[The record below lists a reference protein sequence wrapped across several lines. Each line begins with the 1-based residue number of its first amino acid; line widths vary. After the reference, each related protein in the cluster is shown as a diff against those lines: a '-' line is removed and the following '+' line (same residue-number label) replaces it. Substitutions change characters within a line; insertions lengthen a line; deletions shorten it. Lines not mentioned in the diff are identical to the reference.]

1 MRKTFLQP
9 SKLTWLPQV
18 KYIAQL
24 HSLFSEVNVRQL
36 RTMQVQQI
44 TAQGP
49 IWGCHLFLYGPWTEW
64 FYHPEIFGAG
74 GRNSKNNNNV
84 WHMKL
89 TLKTNVSVCESSVTG
104 TQTHSLMFY
113 LWLPSWYRAEL
124 RSCNIHCMK
133 GKAENTWPF
142 IEQG

>member
-9 SKLTWLPQV
+9 SKLTWLPRV

-49 IWGCHLFLYGPWTEW
+49 IC
-64 FYHPEIFGAG
+64 FYMAHEQNDFT
-74 GRNSKNNNNV
+74 
-84 WHMKL
+84 
-89 TLKTNVSVCESSVTG
+89 TLK
-104 TQTHSLMFY
+104 Y
-113 LWLPSWYRAEL
+113 L
-124 RSCNIHCMK
+124 
-133 GKAENTWPF
+133 G
-142 IEQG
+142 QGEEIQRTTIMYDI